1 MTRNLNTVDA
11 TRRHQGRRAA
21 VGLML
26 IGLLSV
32 VAVLRLAP
40 SPVRGAATAAVTIK
54 DFSFKPTE
62 TKVKVGDTVTWTNRE
77 SSSQTHTVIQ
87 DDGAWS
93 SDGGRANDP
102 NAEIKPGSSFTHTFD
117 KDNTTYGYHC
127 RLHTYMTGKVIVGN
141 GSPAGAPPPPPATE
155 EPAPTP
161 TPNSGPLPPLPKLP
175 LPPPLGQQPATGRTS
190 STGDVALPVRAGR
203 TAPSTGV
210 TAATGPGSGAS
221 ATGSAPAAAP
231 AAGPQTAAQP
241 AYSPTELPQGVSGPG
256 TLGDGTRLAPYTT
269 DKDGVKEFH
278 LRMAPITWT
287 TTPGNTQTAYAFN
300 GTIPGPV
307 IRVNEGDKLRM
318 IVTNELPVPT
328 SVHWHGMILPNEM
341 DGVPGITQPLISPGT
356 AYTYAW
362 TAVATGTH
370 WYHTHT
376 SGKDEGLGL
385 YGSLEIVP
393 RTGDIPADHDYR
405 VMIGDTYLG
414 FVLNG
419 KGFPYTYPLKAKVGE
434 RVHIRLIDTGDQ
446 VHPIHLHGFPFQ
458 LVARDG
464 IRLAVPE
471 WMDTTLI
478 GTGQTLDI
486 VWTPMSPGNWL
497 MHCHIFSHAHDD
509 NGMMGLVTVLEVAP
523 SDKPVAGVPPAL
535 PALPTPNPMQPY
547 SPPTVPQQLAPLG
560 LPPLLPAGTQV
571 APRSGGLL
579 GGNETTVL
587 IAVGLLLAYR
597 LGGRSG
603 NPRRGRD

>member
-1 MTRNLNTVDA
+1 MDA
-11 TRRHQGRRAA
+11 PRRRSGRRAA
-21 VGLML
+21 VGVML
-26 IGLLSV
+26 IGLLGV

-40 SPVRGAATAAVTIK
+40 SPVRAATSAVTIK

-62 TKVKVGDTVTWTNRE
+62 TRVKVGDTVTWNNRE

-102 NAEIKPGSSFTHTFD
+102 NAEIKPGSSFAHTFD
-117 KDNTTYGYHC
+117 KDDVTYGYHC
-127 RLHTYMTGKVIVGN
+127 RLHTYMTGKVIVGK
-141 GSPAGAPPPPPATE
+141 GSPAGAAPPPPATE

-190 STGDVALPVRAGR
+190 SLGEVALPVRAGR
-203 TAPSTGV
+203 AV
-210 TAATGPGSGAS
+210 
-221 ATGSAPAAAP
+221 PAAAGAQP
-231 AAGPQTAAQP
+231 AAQP
-241 AYSPTELPQGVSGPG
+241 AYTPTELPQGVSGPG
-256 TLGDGTRLAPYTT
+256 TLGDGTRLAQYTT

-307 IRVNEGDKLRM
+307 IRVDEGDRLRI
-318 IVTNELPVPT
+318 IVTNDLPVAT
-328 SVHWHGMILPNEM
+328 SVHWHGMILPNAM

-362 TAVATGTH
+362 TAVATGSH

-385 YGSLEIVP
+385 YGSLEIIP

-414 FVLNG
+414 MVLNG
-419 KGFPYTYPLKAKVGE
+419 KGFPYTYPLKARVGE
-434 RVHIRLIDTGDQ
+434 RVHIRIIDTGDQ

-509 NGMMGLVTVLEVAP
+509 SGMMGLVTALEVAP

-535 PALPTPNPMQPY
+535 PALPTPNPTQPY

-597 LGGRSG
+597 LGGRYG
-603 NPRRGRD
+603 HPPRRGGD

>member
-1 MTRNLNTVDA
+1 MEMSRNLSTMDA
-11 TRRHQGRRAA
+11 PRRRSGRRAA

-26 IGLLSV
+26 IGLMAV

-40 SPVRGAATAAVTIK
+40 SPVRAATEAVTIK

-93 SDGGRANDP
+93 SDGGRTNDP

-117 KDNTTYGYHC
+117 KDDVTFGYHC
-127 RLHTYMTGKVIVGN
+127 RLHTYMTGKVIVGK
-141 GSPAGAPPPPPATE
+141 GSPAGAPPPPPPTE
-155 EPAPTP
+155 QPAPTP

-190 STGDVALPVRAGR
+190 SLGDVALPVRTGR
-203 TAPSTGV
+203 TAP
-210 TAATGPGSGAS
+210 
-221 ATGSAPAAAP
+221 AAAGAQP
-231 AAGPQTAAQP
+231 AAQP
-241 AYSPTELPQGVSGPG
+241 AYTPTELPQGVSGPG

-307 IRVNEGDKLRM
+307 IRVNEGDRLRM
-318 IVTNELPVPT
+318 IVTNDLPVPT

-341 DGVPGITQPLISPGT
+341 DGVPGITQPLIAPGT

-434 RVHIRLIDTGDQ
+434 RVHIRVIDTGDQ

-597 LGGRSG
+597 LGGRYG
-603 NPRRGRD
+603 HPRGRD